1 MLIFLCLLTNL
12 SFLQNADSTKK
23 QESPIFENSTILSI
37 AYTRFTNWEQQFSNI
52 CTNAKQLLKYNRKFK
67 NFEAKNRFYGELAFT
82 KIIDSAWMKTIDFW
96 ELDLQLIKN
105 NNSHSRYFDLSSTF
119 SFYISSQFLNQY
131 KNQNYFSKNIENS
144 KNEKVSSLFNPMQ
157 LNFSYGRTLNFKNNS
172 KILFNISDLML
183 STIPNFD
190 SLYQPAFKNPLNEYK
205 IKNSLVLVQYGI
217 SIQTNILHK
226 FNDHFRWE
234 CYSRLFANGIHPQ
247 KINFDLKNL
256 LIVNPLKHLSI
267 SFTMRQFYNPL
278 LDMKFTV
285 KQRYEMFIGLEF

>member
-1 MLIFLCLLTNL
+1 
-12 SFLQNADSTKK
+12 
-23 QESPIFENSTILSI
+23 
-37 AYTRFTNWEQQFSNI
+37 
-52 CTNAKQLLKYNRKFK
+52 
-67 NFEAKNRFYGELAFT
+67 
-82 KIIDSAWMKTIDFW
+82 
-96 ELDLQLIKN
+96 
-105 NNSHSRYFDLSSTF
+105 
-119 SFYISSQFLNQY
+119 
-131 KNQNYFSKNIENS
+131 
-144 KNEKVSSLFNPMQ
+144 
-157 LNFSYGRTLNFKNNS
+157 
-172 KILFNISDLML
+172 
-183 STIPNFD
+183 
-190 SLYQPAFKNPLNEYK
+190 
-205 IKNSLVLVQYGI
+205 LVLVQYGI